1 MATLPF
7 SSCQTIMFACNNT
20 ISLQAIQI
28 ILCFAKQNYFWLSNC
43 FFLLCQKIT
52 SLFNRN
58 KMLYLSSTKYPFS
71 LRVLCSSICV
81 LCSLCVLCSFLLVTL
96 ACICMTLRCRCWPT
110 CIYFCWMTMDAV
122 FFSLQ
127 DSTPHL
133 QRGGADSPHHCKLRS
148 STKGWQ

>member
-1 MATLPF
+1 MKINM
-7 SSCQTIMFACNNT
+7 Q
-20 ISLQAIQI
+20 
-28 ILCFAKQNYFWLSNC
+28 CFAGTEG
-43 FFLLCQKIT
+43 LLRVTHPLLKLGLFPWP
-52 SLFNRN
+52 LFNRN

-71 LRVLCSSICV
+71 LRALCSSICV

-133 QRGGADSPHHCKLRS
+133 QRGGADSPHHCKLRFSNKGLTIICCLKRGGIRS
-148 STKGWQ
+148 SPLPA